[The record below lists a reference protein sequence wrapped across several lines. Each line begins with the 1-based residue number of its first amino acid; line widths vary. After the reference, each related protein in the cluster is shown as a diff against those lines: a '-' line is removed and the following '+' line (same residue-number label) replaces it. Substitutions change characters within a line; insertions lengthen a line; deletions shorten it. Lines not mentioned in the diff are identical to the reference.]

1 MPTTNDDRSSSR
13 YYQELRDCPPPG
25 EARELALFTQ
35 YRDALLA
42 GDRRAAARLRDEIAR
57 GYLRFVITRARSRS
71 RNPDRI
77 ADLVGAGNVG
87 LLVAIEK
94 FDVSRGFRFLTY
106 AGHWIDVYM
115 RDVIYGSLAVHVP
128 HHRQKEQQRA
138 RAQSGA
144 AAARG
149 EDFTEESPDVTA
161 VPLDGAHE
169 LIPDETADVES
180 AVIGRQT
187 TVLDAF
193 LAEPLSDYER
203 LVFAHRVGLR
213 GEPMSPL
220 EVSALLY
227 LVDRVVVDEAEVL
240 AVEAGV
246 RERVAARLRASGVR
260 GADDVR

>member
-1 MPTTNDDRSSSR
+1 MPTTSDDRSSSR

-25 EARELALFTQ
+25 EARELELFTE

-42 GDRRAAARLRDEIAR
+42 NNRRTAHRLRDEIAR
-57 GYLRFVITRARSRS
+57 GYLRFVIKRARSRS

-77 ADLVGAGNVG
+77 ADLIGAGNIG

-94 FDVSRGFRFLTY
+94 FDVSRGYRFLTY

-161 VPLDGAHE
+161 VPLDGVHE

-180 AVIGRQT
+180 AVIGSQT

-193 LAEPLSDYER
+193 FAEPLSDYER
-203 LVFAHRVGLR
+203 LIFAHRAGLR
-213 GEPMSPL
+213 GEPMTAL

-227 LVDRVVVDEAEVL
+227 VIDRMVVDEAEVL

-246 RERVAARLRASGVR
+246 RERITARLRACGVLD
-260 GADDVR
+260 ADDVR